1 MKKFLLSIN
10 YKLFVIGYVIWL
22 LFGALIN
29 FVIRKQALTSENII
43 SLLVV
48 GFLTIAALT
57 VFGLFR
63 KKEDHN

>member
-22 LFGALIN
+22 LFGGLIN
-29 FVIRKQALTSENII
+29 FVIRKQALTSENIF

-48 GFLTIAALT
+48 GLLTIAALT

-63 KKEDHN
+63 KKEDNN

>member
-29 FVIRKQALTSENII
+29 FVIR
-43 SLLVV
+43 
-48 GFLTIAALT
+48 
-57 VFGLFR
+57 
-63 KKEDHN
+63 